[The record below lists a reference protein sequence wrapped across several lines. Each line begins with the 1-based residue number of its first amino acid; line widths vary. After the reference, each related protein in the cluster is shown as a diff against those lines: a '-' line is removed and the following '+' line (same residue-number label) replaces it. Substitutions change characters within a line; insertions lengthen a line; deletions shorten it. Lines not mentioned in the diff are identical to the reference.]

1 MSLSRPDPL
10 IGSVRHLNGGRH
22 AWFTAAIGKSR
33 PDAAYRR
40 LALLG
45 ILLLALTLG
54 ALALHIPGAITVGS
68 PTRKTLFV
76 ALLGVAALV
85 QFGAVSVVLRG
96 VPRGAV
102 WLVIA
107 VALAARIG
115 PLIAPP
121 FLSTDLYRYVWD
133 GRVQAAGINPY
144 RFVPADPALT
154 ALRDTGI
161 FPHIARAEWAPTI
174 YPPAAQLVFAA
185 IGVTAPGLT
194 AVKAAMMAFE
204 ALAMAAAAVVLSRAS
219 LAPSRIIVWAW
230 NPLAIWAFSGNGHVD
245 AVAAGLLAVALML
258 IGMPGAARTRSVIFA
273 GIAFGAAVLAKF
285 LPLAAAPAFWPR
297 GRWPAAISTALTIV
311 VLYACYAGVG
321 WRVFGFMPGYSAE
334 EGLSDGSGFWLLAGL
349 SNLVS
354 LPAAAAPIYVAL
366 AAALLGAL
374 GFWIAF
380 VSRPITDREIW
391 RAAGMLMAG
400 ATVAVSPHYPWYFA
414 WLALPAIVAPSRT
427 LIWLATAPVLLYAD
441 TFGDRFVWPC
451 TVYLPALGLAFA
463 DYRQPLDVSLSAH
476 GETA

>member
-10 IGSVRHLNGGRH
+10 IRSFRCSNGDRRAG
-22 AWFTAAIGKSR
+22 FAAATGKSR
-33 PDAAYRR
+33 HDTAYRR
-40 LALLG
+40 LAILG
-45 ILLLALTLG
+45 FLLLALTLG

-85 QFGAVSVVLRG
+85 QFGAVAVVLRG

-107 VALAARIG
+107 VALATRIG

-121 FLSTDLYRYVWD
+121 FLSTDIFRYVWD

-144 RFVPADPALT
+144 RYLPADPALT
-154 ALRDTGI
+154 ALRDAEV

-185 IGVTAPGLT
+185 VGMAAPGVT
-194 AVKAAMMAFE
+194 AVKATMVAFE
-204 ALAMAAAAVVLSRAS
+204 ALAMAAAAMVLSRAS
-219 LAPSRIIVWAW
+219 LPPSRIIIWAW
-230 NPLAIWAFSGNGHVD
+230 NPLAIWAFSGNGHID

-258 IGMPGAARTRSVIFA
+258 IGMPSAARMRNVIFS

-285 LPLAAAPAFWPR
+285 LPLVAAPVFWPR
-297 GRWPAAISTALTIV
+297 GRWPVAIATALTIV

-349 SNLVS
+349 SNLVG
-354 LPAAAAPIYVAL
+354 LPPAAAPIYVAL
-366 AAALLGAL
+366 ATALLGGL
-374 GFWIAF
+374 GLWIAF
-380 VSRPITDREIW
+380 VSRPVTDREIW

-400 ATVAVSPHYPWYFA
+400 ATVAISPHYPWYFA
-414 WLALPAIVAPSRT
+414 WLALPATVAPSRT

-451 TVYLPALGLAFA
+451 TVYLPALGLALA
-463 DYRQPLDVSLSAH
+463 DYRRPMDVSLSAD
-476 GETA
+476 GAAA

>member
-10 IGSVRHLNGGRH
+10 IRSVRHCHGGGH
-22 AWFTAAIGKSR
+22 AWFAGITGNILR
-33 PDAAYRR
+33 DAAYRR

-45 ILLLALTLG
+45 FLLLALTLG

-85 QFGAVSVVLRG
+85 QFGAVSIVLRG

-154 ALRDTGI
+154 ELRDTEI

-185 IGVTAPGLT
+185 IGMTAPGLT
-194 AVKAAMMAFE
+194 AVKATMVAFE
-204 ALAMAAAAVVLSRAS
+204 ALAMAAAAIVLSRAS
-219 LAPSRIIVWAW
+219 LPPARIIVWAW
-230 NPLAIWAFSGNGHVD
+230 NPLAIWAFAGNGHID

-258 IGMPGAARTRSVIFA
+258 AGMPGAARTRNFVFA

-297 GRWPAAISTALTIV
+297 GRWPVAISTALTIV

-349 SNLVS
+349 SNLVG
-354 LPAAAAPIYVAL
+354 LPPAAAPIYVAI
-366 AAALLGAL
+366 AAALFGAL

-400 ATVAVSPHYPWYFA
+400 ATVAISPHYPWYFA

-451 TVYLPALGLAFA
+451 IVYLPALGLALA
-463 DYRQPLDVSLSAH
+463 DYRLPLDVSLPAH
-476 GETA
+476 GEAA

>member
-1 MSLSRPDPL
+1 L
-10 IGSVRHLNGGRH
+10 IASVRHSAGGRH
-22 AWFTAAIGKSR
+22 AWFAAITGKTLHDS
-33 PDAAYRR
+33 AYRR
-40 LALLG
+40 LAFLG
-45 ILLLALTLG
+45 VLLLALTLG

-68 PTRKTLFV
+68 PTRKSLFV

-85 QFGAVSVVLRG
+85 QFGAVSIVLRG

-107 VALAARIG
+107 VGLAARIG

-154 ALRDTGI
+154 ALRDTDI

-185 IGVTAPGLT
+185 IGVTVPGLM
-194 AVKAAMMAFE
+194 AVKATMVAFE
-204 ALAMAAAAVVLSRAS
+204 ALAMAAAAIVLSRAS
-219 LAPSRIIVWAW
+219 LPPSRIIVWAW
-230 NPLAIWAFSGNGHVD
+230 NPLAIWAFSGNGHID
-245 AVAAGLLAVALML
+245 AVAAGLLSVALML
-258 IGMPGAARTRSVIFA
+258 IGMPGAARIRNVVFA

-297 GRWPAAISTALTIV
+297 GRWPVAISTALTIV

-354 LPAAAAPIYVAL
+354 LPATAAPIYVAL

-380 VSRPITDREIW
+380 VSRPITDRDIW
-391 RAAGMLMAG
+391 RAAGILMAG
-400 ATVAVSPHYPWYFA
+400 ATVAISPHYPWYFA

-451 TVYLPALGLAFA
+451 IVYLPALGLALA
-463 DYRQPLDVSLSAH
+463 DYRHPLDVSLPAH
-476 GETA
+476 GEAA